1 MTTQTKRKIGIVGL
15 RTVGIASSVGMPAVA
30 VLNAFPIWKERDFP
44 IDGKT
49 IGVGGVMILLIVLF
63 GFRNQLWP
71 LVKSKLHLNSFG
83 AIIGWGVLFA
93 VLLSIEKIVPLLP
106 DLRTICIAGLTG
118 TGIGQVSDTVAGFL
132 SKKNNVPGG
141 ELSDQ
146 NEPVSY

>member
-1 MTTQTKRKIGIVGL
+1 MGNSNVDEFALFLKSEQ
-15 RTVGIASSVGMPAVA
+15 MQAVE
-30 VLNAFPIWKERDFP
+30 LNFSKCS
-44 IDGKT
+44 T

-71 LVKSKLHLNSFG
+71 LVKSKLHMNSLG

>member
-1 MTTQTKRKIGIVGL
+1 MTTQTKRKIGVVGL
-15 RTVGIASSVGMPAVA
+15 RTVGITSSVGMPAVA
-30 VLNAFPIWKERDFP
+30 VLNAFPIWKENTP
-44 IDGKT
+44 IDGKAL
-49 IGVGGVMILLIVLF
+49 GVGGVMILLIVLF

-71 LVKSKLHLNSFG
+71 IVKSKLRLNSLG

-93 VLLSIEKIVPLLP
+93 VLLTVEKIVPLLP

-118 TGIGQVSDTVAGFL
+118 TGIGQVADTAAGFL
-132 SKKNNVPGG
+132 GKKNNVPGG